1 MTRGARGCQ
10 EDPKRPVTIDTRWFV
25 FLRRGEKGE
34 GADLTPSRG
43 GHRVNR
49 HRCGLDEAPMLLNG
63 NGLREAVAISR
74 MQAKENGHGHIPQVK
89 RPTMEAIR

>member
-1 MTRGARGCQ
+1 
-10 EDPKRPVTIDTRWFV
+10 
-25 FLRRGEKGE
+25 
-34 GADLTPSRG
+34 
-43 GHRVNR
+43 
-49 HRCGLDEAPMLLNG
+49 MLLNG